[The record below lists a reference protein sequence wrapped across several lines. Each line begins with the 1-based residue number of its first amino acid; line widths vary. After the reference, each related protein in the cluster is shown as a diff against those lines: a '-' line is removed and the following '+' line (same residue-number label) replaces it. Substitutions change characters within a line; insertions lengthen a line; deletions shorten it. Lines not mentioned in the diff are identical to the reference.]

1 MNILYEINQTAVRFP
16 DRAAM
21 ISGEERLRYGD
32 LWKYSDL
39 LAAALQRL
47 CKNDRTPIPV
57 YGHKSPLMLICFLA
71 CVKSGR
77 GY

>member
-21 ISGEERLRYGD
+21 ISGEERLSYGD

-39 LAAALQRL
+39 LAMSH
-47 CKNDRTPIPV
+47 TSEI
-57 YGHKSPLMLICFLA
+57 
-71 CVKSGR
+71 GR
-77 GY
+77 VTHR